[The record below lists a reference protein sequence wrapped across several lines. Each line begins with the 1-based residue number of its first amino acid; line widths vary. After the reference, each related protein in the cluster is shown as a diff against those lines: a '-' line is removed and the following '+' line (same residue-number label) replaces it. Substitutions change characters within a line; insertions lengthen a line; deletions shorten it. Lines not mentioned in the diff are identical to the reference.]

1 MDFRLRLLI
10 WIPALTYEGVLLTGG
25 RRFAS
30 LGQIATLG
38 FLGALLG
45 FFARVYVHDKA
56 TPSRET
62 PIEPLDVTWSGGSP
76 RDRQLQSQLA

>member
-45 FFARVYVHDKA
+45 FLLACMFTIKQHR
-56 TPSRET
+56 REK
-62 PIEPLDVTWSGGSP
+62 L
-76 RDRQLQSQLA
+76 QLSS